1 VGVFSGPD
9 LSESGLVL
17 SFDAGNRKCFAN
29 SVINS
34 LSWNLGSGGATYY
47 SQNGNTNENERVLG
61 TDPFGKSSI
70 VWETRPSGDGNADG
84 GWNSDYFG
92 IDNTKLYR
100 FSVWVKRTS
109 TTSGGTFYLG
119 LYGNASGIRRT
130 DNNTVEGNPYWDCR
144 GTGGFE
150 KDVWYLVVG
159 HCYPYNTS
167 YTGQH
172 PESGIYTVSGGTT
185 KVASI
190 NACNIGADV
199 KWAGSDV
206 TSAVH
211 RCYHYYCGD
220 STTRLQLFD
229 PRIDAIDGTEPSIA
243 TLLSGFTASRLANYN
258 NDSII
263 GTFANTPTYSSS
275 NGGSIVFDGTDDY
288 VRIPYNNNL
297 NPTTITVS
305 AWIKRNQAVNYAHF
319 IGLPINNSTWNAP
332 YMSYGVEYI
341 GTTDTISFP
350 LGFTDNTFAYTNA
363 SAYGNNRWFYFA
375 ATYDQSNVK
384 VYIDG
389 ALITTRAETKTLYNS
404 TADFYIGAIN
414 TSSQYPLNG
423 NIAQVQIYNKA
434 LSAAEIQ
441 QNFNANRGR
450 FGI

>member
-1 VGVFSGPD
+1 VGVYGGPD
-9 LSESGLVL
+9 ISESGLVL
-17 SFDAGNRKCFAN
+17 ALDAGNRKCFAN

-34 LSWNLGSGGATYY
+34 ISWNLGSGGATYY

-70 VWETRPSGDGNADG
+70 VWETRASGDGNADG

-109 TTSGGTFYLG
+109 TTSGGYFYLG

-130 DNNTVEGNPYWDCR
+130 DNNAVEGNPYWECSGPSKFD
-144 GTGGFE
+144 

-172 PESGIYTVSGGTT
+172 PETGIYTVSGGAT
-185 KVASI
+185 KVLSI

-258 NDSII
+258 NDSVI
-263 GTFANTPTYSSS
+263 GRFVNTPTYSSA

-288 VRIPYNNNL
+288 VDVTQNL
-297 NPTTITVS
+297 GVLSGYTFCHWSRRDAENRMPIGWRGGPTFY
-305 AWIKRNQAVNYAHF
+305 QY
-319 IGLPINNSTWNAP
+319 GDNS
-332 YMSYGVEYI
+332 
-341 GTTDTISFP
+341 
-350 LGFTDNTFAYTNA
+350 
-363 SAYGNNRWFYFA
+363 WFYTHGGVQGEYYYPKSVSIPVGTWGFYCI
-375 ATYDQSNVK
+375 TYDGTAVRI
-384 VYIDG
+384 Y
-389 ALITTRAETKTLYNS
+389 RNS
-404 TADFYIGAIN
+404 VLEGSQATSGTADWTNGVRIGFWSGGAGYYYQGAIAN
-414 TSSQYPLNG
+414 VSM
-423 NIAQVQIYNKA
+423 YNRA
-434 LSAAEIQ
+434 LTATEIQ

>member
-1 VGVFSGPD
+1 MGVYSGPD
-9 LSESGLVL
+9 VSESGLVL

-130 DNNTVEGNPYWDCR
+130 DNNAYEGNPYWECS
-144 GTGGFE
+144 GTSKFD

-172 PESGIYTVSGGTT
+172 PETGIYTVSGGTT
-185 KVASI
+185 KVLSI

-258 NDSII
+258 NDSVI
-263 GTFANTPTYSSS
+263 GRFVNTPTYSSA

-288 VRIPYNNNL
+288 ITSPSSSNFAFGTGDFTLEIWIYPQSFSAYTHMIALPDQATFALKANVSDGAIYFYSPAYSTYGSTSGWTLTL
-297 NPTTITVS
+297 N
-305 AWIKRNQAVNYAHF
+305 
-319 IGLPINNSTWNAP
+319 TWNHVVFKRESSVGYAFLNGA
-332 YMSYGVEYI
+332 SKG
-341 GTTDTISFP
+341 SKS
-350 LGFTDNTFAYTNA
+350 GFT
-363 SAYGNNRWFYFA
+363 
-375 ATYDQSNVK
+375 
-384 VYIDG
+384 
-389 ALITTRAETKTLYNS
+389 NS
-404 TADFYIGAIN
+404 F
-414 TSSQYPLNG
+414 S
-423 NIAQVQIYNKA
+423 AQVLNIHNGWPGEFAQCRMSNIKIYNRA
-434 LSAAEIQ
+434 LTAAEVQ